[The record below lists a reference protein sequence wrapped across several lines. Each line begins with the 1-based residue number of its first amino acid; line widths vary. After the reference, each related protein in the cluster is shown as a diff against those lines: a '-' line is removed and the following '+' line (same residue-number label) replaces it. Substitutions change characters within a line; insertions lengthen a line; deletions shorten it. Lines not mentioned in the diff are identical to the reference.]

1 MFDAKALLSR
11 DGVCI
16 KFRDDTER
24 EVIRSALDVS
34 RGKYLGE
41 MTDGPRSVS
50 LRILSRTVRSRY
62 TSRIVPPHPADM
74 YPFR

>member
-34 RGKYLGE
+34 RGNYLGE
-41 MTDGPRSVS
+41 MTGGPRSVS
-50 LRILSRTVRSRY
+50 LRLSRTVRSRY
-62 TSRIVPPHPADM
+62 TRIVPPHPADM